1 MQFNSIEFIFYFLP
15 LFLAVYYIFPQKLRS
30 TVMLTGSL
38 LFYAFAS
45 SGNYWWVAVLALCTV
60 FCYGAALTLQGKG
73 KGILLTVYLSI
84 LALILAFAKLYQG

>member
-30 TVMLTGSL
+30 TVMLAGSL

-45 SGNYWWVAVLALCTV
+45 SGNYWWVTVFALCTV
-60 FCYGAALTLQGKG
+60 LCYGAALTLQGRR
-73 KGILLTVYLSI
+73 KGILLAVYLFI
-84 LALILAFAKLYQG
+84 LALILEFAKL